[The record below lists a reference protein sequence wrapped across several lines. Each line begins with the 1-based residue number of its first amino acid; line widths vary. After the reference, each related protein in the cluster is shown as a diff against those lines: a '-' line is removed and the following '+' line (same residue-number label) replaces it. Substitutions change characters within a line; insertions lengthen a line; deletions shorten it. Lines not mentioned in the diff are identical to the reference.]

1 MTDSAAHSSP
11 DACEDLRVLY
21 QVTAQDLVFFKQQQ
35 WATTNYVLLVHA
47 GLVAVTQSMQ
57 AKPVLWERIGISIL
71 SAVVG
76 AVGMVLIAKLE
87 LSIKARRERLQHV
100 RARLS
105 PEFRDAWQTP
115 AKAPDSPGTVWV
127 LVSAM
132 LVGVTIVLRLVW
144 R

>member
-1 MTDSAAHSSP
+1 MTDAAARSSA

-47 GLVAVTQSMQ
+47 ALVAVTQSMQ
-57 AKPVLWERIGISIL
+57 AKPVLWEQIGVSLL
-71 SAVVG
+71 SG
-76 AVGMVLIAKLE
+76 AVGVVGVVLITKLE
-87 LSIKARRERLQHV
+87 WSIKARRERLGHV

-115 AKAPDSPGTVWV
+115 AKAPDSPGIAWV
-127 LVSAM
+127 LVIAM
-132 LVGVTIVLRLVW
+132 LVGVAIVWWLVW